1 MRQSCSQRA
10 ATFVIF
16 DKDEVEEEEEEEEE
30 EAGASARIA
39 HVQPFH
45 SSVESQSSL
54 ITSKRDPRYDFKVMM
69 RI

>member
-1 MRQSCSQRA
+1 M
-10 ATFVIF
+10 
-16 DKDEVEEEEEEEEE
+16 EEEEEEEEE